1 MSRVALNYIYNE
13 NARTRRPIII
23 NKEMGNKINP
33 YLLKKD
39 FPVFQDKVDGRE
51 LIYLD
56 NAATTQKPYTVIE
69 AVRKYSQQ
77 FHGNPH
83 RGAHYLSVKATELY
97 DQARQKVREFIKARS
112 AKEIIFT
119 RNTTEAINLVAY
131 SYGMNFI
138 DEGDEIVLSIAEHHS
153 NILPWQQ
160 VARSRRA
167 RLKYMY
173 LDEDGRLSK
182 DEVKSKITERTKLV
196 CLTHMSNVLGTIF
209 PVREIIEYA
218 HQKGALVLIDGAQ
231 GIPHVE
237 VDVQELDADFYVF
250 SGHKM
255 LGPMGIGVL
264 YAKEELLEMMPPFLR
279 GGDMIEYVTE
289 DTATFAPLPEKFE
302 AGTQNVEGAVGLA
315 AAIDYLNSI
324 GMDKIHQHEQDLTA
338 YALER
343 MQGISYLTLYGPT
356 DLEERGGIISFNVAG
371 IHPHDLASIVDLDG
385 IALRAGHHCAQPLMK
400 YLQLVASCRISF
412 YLYNTK
418 EDIDQLIDSLDR
430 ARSWFSN
437 GTK

>member
-1 MSRVALNYIYNE
+1 MSRVALKYLY
-13 NARTRRPIII
+13 
-23 NKEMGNKINP
+23 KDNKIDP

-39 FPVFQDKVDGRE
+39 FPVFQEKANGRE

-56 NAATTQKPYTVIE
+56 NAATTQKPYSVIE
-69 AVRKYSQQ
+69 AVAKYNEAN
-77 FHGNPH
+77 HGNPH
-83 RGAHYLSVKATELY
+83 RGAHYLSVKATESY
-97 DQARQKVREFIKARS
+97 DRARQKVREFIRARS

-138 DEGDEIVLSIAEHHS
+138 EENDEIVLSIAEHHS

-160 VARSRRA
+160 VARSRQA

-173 LDEDGRLSK
+173 LDEDGRLSM
-182 DEVKSKITERTKLV
+182 DEVKSKITGKTKLV
-196 CLTHMSNVLGTIF
+196 CLTHMSNALGTIF
-209 PVREIIEYA
+209 PVREIIDYA

-231 GIPHVE
+231 SIPHLR
-237 VDVQELDADFYVF
+237 VDVEELDADFYVF

-302 AGTQNVEGAVGLA
+302 AGTQNVEELSAWQQP
-315 AAIDYLNSI
+315 SI
-324 GMDKIHQHEQDLTA
+324 I
-338 YALER
+338 
-343 MQGISYLTLYGPT
+343 
-356 DLEERGGIISFNVAG
+356 
-371 IHPHDLASIVDLDG
+371 
-385 IALRAGHHCAQPLMK
+385 
-400 YLQLVASCRISF
+400 
-412 YLYNTK
+412 
-418 EDIDQLIDSLDR
+418 
-430 ARSWFSN
+430 
-437 GTK
+437 

>member
-1 MSRVALNYIYNE
+1 MSRVALKYLY
-13 NARTRRPIII
+13 
-23 NKEMGNKINP
+23 KDNKIDP

-39 FPVFQDKVDGRE
+39 FPVFQEKANGRE

-56 NAATTQKPYTVIE
+56 NAATTQKPYSVIE
-69 AVRKYSQQ
+69 AVAKYNEAN
-77 FHGNPH
+77 HGNPH
-83 RGAHYLSVKATELY
+83 RGAHYLSVKATESY
-97 DQARQKVREFIKARS
+97 DRARQKVREFIRARS

-138 DEGDEIVLSIAEHHS
+138 EENDEIVLSIAEHHS

-160 VARSRRA
+160 VARSRQA
-167 RLKYMY
+167 RLEYMY
-173 LDEDGRLSK
+173 LDEDGRLSM
-182 DEVKSKITERTKLV
+182 DEVKSKITGKTKLV
-196 CLTHMSNVLGTIF
+196 CLTHMSNALGTIF
-209 PVREIIEYA
+209 PVREIIDYA
-218 HQKGALVLIDGAQ
+218 HQNGALVLIDGAQ
-231 GIPHVE
+231 SIPHLR

-315 AAIDYLNSI
+315 AAIDYLDSI
-324 GMDKIHQHEQDLTA
+324 GMDKIHQHEMELTA

-343 MQGISYLTLYGPT
+343 MQRIPYLTLYGPS
-356 DLEERGGIISFNVAG
+356 DLEGRGGIISFNVEG
-371 IHPHDLASIVDLDG
+371 IHPHDLASIVDLEG

-400 YLQLVASCRISF
+400 YLKLDASCRVSF

-418 EDIDQLIDSLDR
+418 EDIDQLLDSLEK
-430 ARSWFSN
+430 ARRWFSN
-437 GTK
+437 GSQ